1 MAEEYHLSLR
11 ASLPLLP
18 SSNQGNLTKGRSRAL
33 WAVLDEPGSRLL
45 SWRSYRQGGCHS
57 TACPSLTPA
66 FTPHFLNLRNR
77 VSKLRKERKEHDSPP
92 LLGTCATSYLQ
103 LQWLQGLHLGSDH
116 LY

>member
-11 ASLPLLP
+11 APLPLLP
-18 SSNQGNLTKGRSRAL
+18 FSNQRSLTKRRSRAL

-66 FTPHFLNLRNR
+66 FTPRFLNLRNG
-77 VSKLRKERKEHDSPP
+77 VSKLRKERREHDSLP
-92 LLGTCATSYLQ
+92 LLGTSATSYLQ
-103 LQWLQGLHLGSDH
+103 L
-116 LY
+116 